1 MREVGMKFCSQ
12 KVAVVLPVYNTALFL
27 RECLES
33 ILTQTYENIEVYAV
47 DDASTDESL
56 NILKEYSTNDH
67 RLVVM
72 RAKVN
77 GGVSKARNLAL
88 DEIERRQ
95 TCDYVAF
102 CDSDD
107 AFYPTMIE
115 EMLFAVNK
123 EKADIGTCC
132 FQHVGFGKPIRYP
145 KFDRYCSFGAESFVE
160 QVFSQGKWK
169 KENRGGGGYCWL
181 RLFDAKKIRGIRF
194 VSEKQMCE
202 DELFCLEVATK
213 VDKITYI
220 PRALYLYRFR
230 EGSLTQEEKFVRKL
244 LYTRVKSFEFSTK
257 ISYYA
262 KMVNACAV
270 VSALLLMEKRGLGFD
285 EKCLSFQTL
294 KKISPFIKEARK
306 QNLVLEK
313 EYKIFR
319 SWLRKSQILSF
330 IRNFI

>member
-1 MREVGMKFCSQ
+1 MKFCSQ

-169 KENRGGGGYCWL
+169 KENRGGGDTAGYVFL
-181 RLFDAKKIRGIRF
+181 MQR
-194 VSEKQMCE
+194 
-202 DELFCLEVATK
+202 
-213 VDKITYI
+213 
-220 PRALYLYRFR
+220 
-230 EGSLTQEEKFVRKL
+230 KFVVLGLSLKNKCARMNYFVLRWLQGLIKL
-244 LYTRVKSFEFSTK
+244 HT
-257 ISYYA
+257 
-262 KMVNACAV
+262 
-270 VSALLLMEKRGLGFD
+270 
-285 EKCLSFQTL
+285 
-294 KKISPFIKEARK
+294 SPELCICTDFVKEALRRK
-306 QNLVLEK
+306 RNL
-313 EYKIFR
+313 
-319 SWLRKSQILSF
+319 
-330 IRNFI
+330 